1 MYLRSTYI
9 RTVLYIPAK
18 LYCSVLFVHRVKVV
32 SSRLSMSYRTYAV
45 CRCKSCSY
53 LGYNPGLF
61 GGTGT
66 AVYRSTST
74 QINERPLDLLS
85 RPVANKSWLLSG
97 CANVSVI

>member
-1 MYLRSTYI
+1 
-9 RTVLYIPAK
+9 
-18 LYCSVLFVHRVKVV
+18 
-32 SSRLSMSYRTYAV
+32 MSYRTYAV

-66 AVYRSTST
+66 AVYRSTWT

-85 RPVANKSWLLSG
+85 RPVANKARSVNDNFCLIFFFFCGLSVEK
-97 CANVSVI
+97 N